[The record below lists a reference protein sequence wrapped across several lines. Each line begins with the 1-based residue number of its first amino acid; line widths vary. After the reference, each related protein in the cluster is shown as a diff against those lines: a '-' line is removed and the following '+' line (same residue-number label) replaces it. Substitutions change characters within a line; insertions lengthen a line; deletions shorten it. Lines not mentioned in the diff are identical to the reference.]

1 MATRSIMQSINLHY
15 KQLTKGFV
23 YELENAQK
31 KKSKEVVLQKKCVD
45 IKKNQIK
52 DFFNEQDSE

>member
-1 MATRSIMQSINLHY
+1 MQSINLHS

-23 YELENAQK
+23 SALENAQN